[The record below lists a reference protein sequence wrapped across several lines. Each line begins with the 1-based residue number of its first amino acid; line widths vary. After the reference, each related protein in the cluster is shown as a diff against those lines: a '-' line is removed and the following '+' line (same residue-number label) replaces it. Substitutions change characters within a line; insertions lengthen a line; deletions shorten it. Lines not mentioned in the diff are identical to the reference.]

1 MATLDKLLL
10 NADTNDEFIRQ
21 LMSSLVLS
29 TRASNEVPSGNEFGY
44 YATFPQFASLSEEC
58 AEEAAKIIKDLCDY
72 VQPGKHTELPDDL
85 LDPSLYSHLVDVID
99 KLLETADLRMDQIA
113 GKGDKFA
120 KSIQLSMAVDKERL
134 MQASVVQMIK
144 PQLKFLSDIDNSR
157 DRPFRPRISTK
168 YHAQVPLDLTP
179 LKTNAA
185 ENGDIVQTSS
195 EFFAH
200 PYESELRKLKY
211 QDWQLSDPSGITP
224 VNPTLSN
231 RPFQYIDTEDELHS
245 LLIYLRGDIREIGVD
260 LEHHSYRTFQGLT
273 CLMQVSM
280 SFSTASHFLVFTFS
294 LPLYFH
300 FSFIYLCSK
309 LSLLPVSLSLSLT
322 VT

>member
-1 MATLDKLLL
+1 MASLDKLLL

-29 TRASNEVPSGNEFGY
+29 TRASNDVPSGTEFGY

-58 AEEAAKIIKDLCDY
+58 AEGAAKLIKDLCDY

-85 LDPSLYSHLVDVID
+85 LDPSLYSHIVDVID

-120 KSIQLSMAVDKERL
+120 KAIQLTMAVDKERI
-134 MQASVVQMIK
+134 MQAGIVQMEK
-144 PQLKFLSDIDNSR
+144 PQLAFLSDIDNSR

-168 YHAQVPLDLTP
+168 YHAQVPLELTP
-179 LKTNAA
+179 LKTDAA
-185 ENGDIVQTSS
+185 ESADVVQTAS

-200 PYESELRKLKY
+200 PYESELKKLKY
-211 QDWQLSDPSGITP
+211 QDWQLSEPLGIAP
-224 VNPTLSN
+224 VNPTLSS
-231 RPFQYIDTEDELHS
+231 RPFQYIDTEEGLHV
-245 LLIYLRGDIREIGVD
+245 LLDHLRMNVKEIAVD

-273 CLMQVSM
+273 CLMQVRL
-280 SFSTASHFLVFTFS
+280 ST
-294 LPLYFH
+294 
-300 FSFIYLCSK
+300 
-309 LSLLPVSLSLSLT
+309 LS
-322 VT
+322 